1 MDSVTDAI
9 RSALAAFP
17 QDGSAGL
24 CVALS
29 GGLDSSVLLHA
40 LARLRP
46 VSGLRAV
53 YIDHG
58 LHADAARWGE
68 HCAAL
73 CAGLGVAFSSCRVT
87 VLPAGE
93 GLEAAARQARYQ
105 ALLAGLRPGE
115 MLVTAHHRD
124 DQVETLLLNLLRGS
138 GPAGLGGI
146 ASDGWRGEVRLLRPL
161 LALPRTALRE
171 YAHAAGIHWIED
183 PANSDPRLDRNFLRL
198 QLLPLLGSRWPAA
211 AGSMARSAQLCAE
224 AAQLLEDL
232 AAGDARR
239 VSRRG
244 RVQVALLAQL
254 PEPHQRNLLRYLCRR
269 ETGSTPPQRRLRAG
283 LAQLLQAGADR
294 RPLLAWPGGELR
306 RFRGS
311 LYIQPPLAPVAPLA
325 AELPVRAGAHL
336 DCGGIGRIGL
346 ARAGSGGLAPRRVG
360 TLLTVRLRRGGE
372 RLRPAGEGH
381 HRELKKLLQERGV
394 VPWMRDRIPL
404 LYADGE
410 LVAVAGLWIAHEFVA
425 VAGEPGLRV
434 RWDQHPPIE

>member
-9 RSALAAFP
+9 RSALAAVP
-17 QDGSAGL
+17 RDGSAGF

-40 LARLRP
+40 LAGLRP
-46 VSGLRAV
+46 AAGLRAV

-58 LHADAARWGE
+58 LHPQAARWGE

-73 CAGLGVAFSSCRVT
+73 CAGLGVAFSSRRVT
-87 VLPAGE
+87 VLPVGE
-93 GLEAAARQARYQ
+93 GIEAAARQARYQ

-115 MLVTAHHRD
+115 TLLTAHHRD
-124 DQVETLLLNLLRGS
+124 DQVETLLLNLMRGS
-138 GPAGLGGI
+138 GPAGLAGI
-146 ASDGWRGEVRLLRPL
+146 AGDGWRGEARLLRPL
-161 LALPRTALRE
+161 LELPRAALRE
-171 YAHAAGIHWIED
+171 YAQAAGIDWIED

-211 AGSMARSAQLCAE
+211 AGAMARSALLCAE
-224 AAQLLEDL
+224 AAQLLEAL

-254 PEPHQRNLLRYLCRR
+254 PEPRQRNLLRHLCRR
-269 ETGSTPPQRRLRAG
+269 ETGSVPPQRRLRAG

-306 RFRGS
+306 RYRDS
-311 LYIQPPLAPVAPLA
+311 LYIQPPLAVVAPLA
-325 AELPVRAGAHL
+325 GELPLRAGARL
-336 DCGGIGRIGL
+336 DCGGLGRISL
-346 ARAGSGGLAPRRVG
+346 VRAASGGLAPRRVG
-360 TLLTVRLRRGGE
+360 AVLTVRLRRGGE

-404 LYADGE
+404 LYAGGE